1 MIRKKWIDAVAVAGI
16 VFALLLSVTLTYFP
30 QVFAL
35 EAKGITMQYETEL
48 FDREKIM
55 TVDILMDDADWED
68 MLENAVQEEY
78 YRCDVVINGKTY
90 YNVGIRPKGNTS
102 LTQVAN
108 DDTTDRFSFKLEFDH
123 YDSSQ
128 SCMGLDK
135 LVLNNMIS
143 DNTYCKEY
151 LSYSIMEYLGVETSL
166 YSYASVSRNGENWGL
181 YFALEAMEES
191 YARRVFG
198 NTYGELYKPENV
210 GMGGMGGFG
219 GGDGSDLAYTD
230 DDPDSY
236 QAIFDAAVFDPS
248 KSDKTRL
255 IQALKNI
262 SEGTDLDRYM
272 DVDAMLRYIAAN
284 VFLVND
290 DSYFGT
296 MLHNYYLYEE
306 DGRLTML
313 PWDYNLA
320 FGGFQS
326 HDADAAVNRGID
338 DVVSGGNLES
348 RPMIGK
354 ILEVQEY
361 KEQYYG
367 YLEELISGYFE
378 SGRFAEEMDKLEAL
392 IDSYVKEDPTAFCSY
407 EEYVEAREML
417 ELFCEKRA
425 ESIRRQLDGTL
436 AGTASSQTDEDKVAT
451 AGLQLSGMGMQ
462 GGGGF
467 GGGREGMR
475 GGDFPDNAAQPP
487 DFPAADGKTEG
498 TVPEGI
504 QPPGEGGGVPEG
516 LEQPGEGGGAPEGL
530 EQPGGNGGIPNGA
543 VQPPVSGDEA
553 SVPADMQDKK
563 GGKWDKDMQ
572 AGNFGFPSEGYRDDS
587 GKDSTWLWIGISGL
601 VMAGGLLFAKLYPRS
616 RY

>member
-1 MIRKKWIDAVAVAGI
+1 MAQPEKEADMIRKKWIDAAAVAGI
-16 VFALLLSVTLTYFP
+16 VFALVLSVTLTYFP
-30 QVFAL
+30 QVLAL
-35 EAKGITMQYETEL
+35 EARGVTMGYEMEL

-68 MLENAVQEEY
+68 MLENAMQEEY
-78 YRCDVVINGKTY
+78 YRCDVVINGVTY

-102 LTQVAN
+102 LSQVAN
-108 DDTTDRFSFKLEFDH
+108 DDTTDRYSFKLEFDH

-143 DNTYCKEY
+143 DYTYCKEY
-151 LSYSIMEYLGVETSL
+151 LAYNIMEYLGVETSL

-198 NTYGELYKPENV
+198 NAHGELYKPETV
-210 GMGGMGGFG
+210 GMGGMGGIG
-219 GGDGSDLAYTD
+219 GGNGADLSYTD

-236 QAIFDAAVFDPS
+236 SAIFDAAVFETS
-248 KSDKTRL
+248 KSDEKRL
-255 IQALKNI
+255 INALKNI
-262 SEGTDLDRYM
+262 SEGTELEKYV

-326 HDADAAVNRGID
+326 HDADEAVNRGID
-338 DVVSGGNLES
+338 DIVSGGNLES

-354 ILEVQEY
+354 LLEVQEY

-367 YLEELISGYFE
+367 HLEELISGYFE
-378 SGRFAEEMDKLEAL
+378 SGYFDKQMERLDVL
-392 IDSYVKEDPTAFCSY
+392 IDSYV
-407 EEYVEAREML
+407 RIRR
-417 ELFCEKRA
+417 LFAAMRN
-425 ESIRRQLDGTL
+425 IRRQGRCLCCSVKSGQR
-436 AGTASSQTDEDKVAT
+436 ASENS
-451 AGLQLSGMGMQ
+451 
-462 GGGGF
+462 
-467 GGGREGMR
+467 
-475 GGDFPDNAAQPP
+475 
-487 DFPAADGKTEG
+487 
-498 TVPEGI
+498 
-504 QPPGEGGGVPEG
+504 
-516 LEQPGEGGGAPEGL
+516 
-530 EQPGGNGGIPNGA
+530 
-543 VQPPVSGDEA
+543 
-553 SVPADMQDKK
+553 
-563 GGKWDKDMQ
+563 
-572 AGNFGFPSEGYRDDS
+572 
-587 GKDSTWLWIGISGL
+587 
-601 VMAGGLLFAKLYPRS
+601 
-616 RY
+616 